1 MCNILVLEDD
11 KVLNNNITEALIN
24 HNFTVTSC
32 YTGTNAK
39 HVIQKEIF
47 DLIILDI
54 NLPDENGFDLCRWL
68 KSKYTI
74 PVIFVSGRHLED
86 DIINGYDLGADDYVT
101 KPFSMKI
108 LLKKINVILA
118 RHNQSKSIYN
128 DGFLKINFETGMIE
142 KENEQFL
149 LTPTEYRILKKLIDN
164 QEKLLTYAVLLDSLW
179 DDGLQLSDKHALAV
193 NINRLRKKIEN
204 NEHTY
209 ISNVYGLG
217 YVWKPSF

>member
-86 DIINGYDLGADDYVT
+86 DIING
-101 KPFSMKI
+101 
-108 LLKKINVILA
+108 
-118 RHNQSKSIYN
+118 
-128 DGFLKINFETGMIE
+128 
-142 KENEQFL
+142 
-149 LTPTEYRILKKLIDN
+149 
-164 QEKLLTYAVLLDSLW
+164 
-179 DDGLQLSDKHALAV
+179 
-193 NINRLRKKIEN
+193 
-204 NEHTY
+204 
-209 ISNVYGLG
+209 
-217 YVWKPSF
+217 